1 MLSINNKL
9 KLLAALFVF
18 AGCNESL
25 EIPNVEV
32 CVGIITGGFCKFT
45 VTGEERFVENSEL
58 EALLYDEGGVIM
70 SAESFGEYLKLV
82 EKVCNRQPDEC
93 DQLID
98 NAKSTIESLHFI
110 KNINHVKLKHE

>member
-1 MLSINNKL
+1 MLSIKNKL

-82 EKVCNRQPDEC
+82 EKVCNRQADEC
-93 DQLID
+93 EDLVE
-98 NAKSTIESLHFI
+98 NAQSTITSLRFI
-110 KNINHVKLKHE
+110 KNINHVRSAR

>member
-1 MLSINNKL
+1 MRSIKNKL
-9 KLLAALFVF
+9 KLLAALFVLG
-18 AGCNESL
+18 GCNESL

-93 DQLID
+93 EDLVE
-98 NAKSTIESLHFI
+98 NAQSTITSLRFI
-110 KNINHVKLKHE
+110 KNINHVRSAR